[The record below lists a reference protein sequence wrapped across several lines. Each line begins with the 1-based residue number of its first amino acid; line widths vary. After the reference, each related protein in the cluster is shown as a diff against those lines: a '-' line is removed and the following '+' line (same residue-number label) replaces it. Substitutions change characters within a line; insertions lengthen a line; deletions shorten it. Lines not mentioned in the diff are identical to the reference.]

1 MIDSHKLYRGSVSH
15 ERFFPVHNKFSYPL
29 TFFHFNPSELDSL
42 SRKHSFFGYN
52 KKCLLEI
59 RDQDYLR
66 GQLTPIQDQ
75 LLEFLK
81 PEEANEKTLIFTSPR
96 YLGMAFNPVNFY
108 FRINKTNELLQALV
122 EVNNTFGDRHLY
134 SLTNLEKGAEGSYKA
149 SKKKAFHVSPFN
161 PIEGE
166 YHFTFKLNEN
176 SVFMNIDL
184 YENDQCKMKTYMQG
198 QAHELNSN
206 KLIRYCLMH
215 PLDTALNAMPRI
227 LRQASALYL
236 KKKLKIFTRPKPIS
250 KDTLIDDTTR
260 KDSNSKI

>member
-108 FRINKTNELLQALV
+108 FRINETNELLQALV

-134 SLTNLEKGAEGSYKA
+134 SLTNLEKGAEGSYKKK
-149 SKKKAFHVSPFN
+149 KKKAFHVSPFN

-236 KKKLKIFTRPKPIS
+236 KKKLKIFARPKPIS